1 MNIVITGASRG
12 IGKAIVEK
20 FANENHKVIVCSRN
34 ETKLN
39 ELAQINTNIITFTC
53 DMAKKEDVLAFADF
67 VLSKFDTIDVLINNA
82 GIFLPGKITEEQDG
96 TLEQTINT
104 NLYSAY
110 YITKALVPKMIA
122 AQNGYIFNMCS
133 IASIMAYDN
142 GGSYTISKFAL
153 LGFSKTL
160 REELKVHN
168 IKVTAVLPGATLTD
182 SWQGTDLPES
192 RFSKP
197 KDIADLIY
205 AITQLSAFSVVEEL
219 VIRPQ
224 LGDI

>member
-12 IGKAIVEK
+12 IGKAIAEK
-20 FANENHKVIVCSRN
+20 FANENHQVIVCSRN
-34 ETKLN
+34 ESKLN
-39 ELAQINTNIITFTC
+39 ELKSLHKNIITFAC
-53 DMAKKEDVLAFADF
+53 DVSKKEEIGRLGDF
-67 VLSKFDTIDVLINNA
+67 VLQTFDRIDILINNA
-82 GIFLPGKITEEQDG
+82 GIFLPGKITEEEDG
-96 TLEQTINT
+96 VLEKSMNT

-110 YITKALVPKMIA
+110 YLTKKLIPTFIK
-122 AQNGYIFNMCS
+122 QKDGYIFNMCS
-133 IASIMAYDN
+133 VASIKAYEN
-142 GGSYTISKFAL
+142 GGSYSISKFAL

-160 REELKVHN
+160 REELKTHN
-168 IKVTAVLPGATLTD
+168 IKVTSILPGATLTD

-197 KDIADLIY
+197 EDVADLIY
-205 AITQLSAFSVVEEL
+205 SITQLSKFSVVEDI